1 MGIIQRTIQPTA
13 RNFCCGFDDL
23 CGAWQSHGF
32 VSRCETYPR
41 RAVTA
46 RAAGLSAPS
55 PLIKPSHFG
64 MIGNE
69 PFNPQLP
76 IALCYRGVSLSEVQ
90 P

>member
-1 MGIIQRTIQPTA
+1 MGIVQRTIQPTV

-23 CGAWQSHGF
+23 CGAGQSRGF
-32 VSRCETYPR
+32 ASRCETYPR

-69 PFNPQLP
+69 PSTHNSP
-76 IALCYRGVSLSEVQ
+76 
-90 P
+90 